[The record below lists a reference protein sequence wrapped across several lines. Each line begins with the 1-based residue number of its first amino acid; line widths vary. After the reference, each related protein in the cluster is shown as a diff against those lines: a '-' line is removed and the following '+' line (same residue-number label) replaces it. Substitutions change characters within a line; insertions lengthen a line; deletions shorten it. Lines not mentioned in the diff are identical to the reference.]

1 MTKDSQYKFLGV
13 LESIKQEDSLVLESA
28 ARVYLQRLSVIWSS
42 PLSDHHKVVA
52 TNQFALPVLVY
63 FMWTQVWPI
72 TELQTLERESRK
84 IMVENDGKH
93 PLGTSDLLY
102 LPRRVGGRG
111 LKSIEAEYK
120 LTKVKAAVRLCNNSD
135 PTMELVRQF
144 EEKTRRTGRHSLI
157 GDAQR
162 FAEELGMKLELR
174 CPDPSG
180 TTDQG
185 EVIEGRKI
193 RVWVKKAVQSK
204 GFEDTKEKKWQ

>member
-1 MTKDSQYKFLGV
+1 MRGGKCKARMLTGLAPGLKIDEQQLIKSLTEDSQYKFLGV
-13 LESIKQEDSLVLESA
+13 LESVKQEDSLVLESA
-28 ARVYLQRLSVIWSS
+28 ERVYLQRLSVIWSS

-72 TELQTLERESRK
+72 TELQKLDRESRK
-84 IMVENDGKH
+84 IMVENGGKH

-102 LPRRVGGRG
+102 LPRKVGGRG

-120 LTKVKAAVRLCNNSD
+120 LAKVKAAVRLYNNSD
-135 PTMELVRQF
+135 PTMQLVRQF
-144 EEKTRRTGRHSLI
+144 EEKARRTGRHSLI

-180 TTDQG
+180 TR
-185 EVIEGRKI
+185 E
-193 RVWVKKAVQSK
+193 RVR
-204 GFEDTKEKKWQ
+204 